1 MTLCSYLSV
10 RNVESTRGSDHVAI
24 PTVRREETLERVTLR
39 RWRVQCPNVV
49 SAKEAQLSLA
59 VDVIVDSVKSME
71 RKRSKENSR
80 NGTNELER
88 VLSAIRWYVRT
99 VGF

>member
-10 RNVESTRGSDHVAI
+10 RNVESTRGSDLVAI

-99 VGF
+99 AGF